1 MTQIKIYITD
11 DNEKLLERLSE
22 EKDTSESTIISFLL
36 DAVEDGIID
45 IDEII

>member
-1 MTQIKIYITD
+1 MKQIRILITD
-11 DNEKLLERLSE
+11 DNEKLLEKLAE

-45 IDEII
+45 IDDVI